1 MAAGPAIPAGPHDI
15 TVDWLR
21 YALARAAGFEPSQL
35 QAVHIEPVGS
45 GRGLFSTVIRC
56 RLAWSSIAPEQPRSV
71 IVKLHSQDRKTF
83 RVARILKL
91 YRREYD
97 FYQRIRPSAI
107 IRSPELLFADFA
119 PFSHRFVMVL
129 EDLADLQS
137 VSQIDGASPAQA
149 ISAVRAAAG
158 MHGRYWNNFN
168 QSALSGIP
176 DYAEKYRRL
185 TQLGYMFN
193 LAPVLNRFGD
203 LFTPE
208 TRRLAEMYGSRIADH
223 LAQISSGPRTF
234 THGDF
239 RLDNLF
245 FGGQGADDVVA
256 IDWQNCGIHSG
267 LRDVTYFLS
276 TSVTPE
282 TRRVIERD
290 AVAEYRDAIVAA
302 GVHGYSFEDC
312 WREYR
317 RVMLSCLIGPI
328 FTCGSLDLSDEVCRR
343 TIEVGLAR
351 TLAAVEDLHVEEFLP
366 GRPRAFSTSGVAST
380 LSTNAVRVYRKIGSP
395 RLG

>member
-1 MAAGPAIPAGPHDI
+1 MAPGPAIPAGPHDI

-21 YALARAAGFEPSQL
+21 QALARSAGFDTPQL
-35 QAVHIEPVGS
+35 RAVRVEPVGS

-56 RLAWSSIAPEQPRSV
+56 RLAWSSVATQQPRSV

-83 RVARILKL
+83 RLARLLKL

-97 FYQRIRPSAI
+97 FYRRIRPSAV
-107 IRSPELLFADFA
+107 IRSPGLLFAEFA
-119 PFSHRFVMVL
+119 PYSHRFVIVL
-129 EDLADLQS
+129 EDLAGLHS
-137 VSQIDGASPAQA
+137 PSQVDGASLSQA
-149 ISAVRAAAG
+149 ISAVRAVAR

-168 QSALSGIP
+168 QSVLSGIP
-176 DYAEKYRRL
+176 DYTEKYRRL
-185 TQLGYMFN
+185 TQFGYMFN
-193 LAPVLNRFGD
+193 LAPALNRFGD

-223 LAQISSGPRTF
+223 LAQISRGPRTF

-245 FGGQGADDVVA
+245 FGAPGTDDVVA

-267 LRDVTYFLS
+267 LRDITYFLS

-282 TRRVIERD
+282 TRRAIELD
-290 AVAEYRDAIVAA
+290 AVAEYHDAIVAA
-302 GVHGYSFEDC
+302 GVQGYPFEDC

-328 FTCGSLDLSDEVCRR
+328 FTCGSLDLSNETSRR

-351 TLAAVEDLHVEEFLP
+351 TLAAVEDLHTEEFLP
-366 GRPRAFSTSGVAST
+366 DRPRAFSNSGIVST
-380 LSTNAVRVYRKIGSP
+380 VSANAVRVYRKIGGS